1 LECIWHRE
9 TVSRNISNDNKNRWR
24 VWAAFAYAVAT
35 IIKKEYVM
43 GILLGG
49 LLLFFLVH
57 LLPVFGAREPIVS
70 KLGELPY
77 KGLFAL
83 LSLAGLVL
91 VVMGKGQAP
100 FVAVWNPPLFLNHV
114 TMLLMLPAFILLVS
128 AYVPSNIRRK
138 VRHPM
143 LLAVKLWATGHLLIN
158 GDLASMSL
166 FGSFLAYGVIAMI
179 SANKR
184 GEATVHPAKP
194 IYMDVVVVLVGLGV
208 YLGVAMKHYQLF
220 GVPIF

>member
-1 LECIWHRE
+1 MLHDE
-9 TVSRNISNDNKNRWR
+9 TVSRNLLNDNKNRWR
-24 VWAAFAYAVAT
+24 ARGDFAYAVAT
-35 IIKKEYVM
+35 IIKEVYVM
-43 GILLGG
+43 GTLFGG

-57 LLPVFGAREPIVS
+57 LLPVFGARAPLVS

-91 VVMGKGQAP
+91 IVMGKGQAQ
-100 FVAVWNPPLFLNHV
+100 FVGIWNPPLFLKHV
-114 TMLLMLPAFILLVS
+114 TMLLMLPAFILLVA

-184 GEATVHPAKP
+184 SEATVYPAKP
-194 IYMDVVVVLVGLGV
+194 IYMDVLVVVVAVVV
-208 YLGVAMKHYQLF
+208 YGSVAMHHQQLF
-220 GVPIF
+220 GIPLF